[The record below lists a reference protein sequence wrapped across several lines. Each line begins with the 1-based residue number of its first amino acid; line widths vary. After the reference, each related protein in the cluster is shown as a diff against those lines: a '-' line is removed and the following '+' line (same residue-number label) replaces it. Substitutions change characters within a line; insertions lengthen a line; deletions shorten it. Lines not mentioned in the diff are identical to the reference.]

1 MMNQLGGRGKV
12 IQIRSKGSH
21 CLLLSSYP
29 THCSTTAVVLNTIM
43 FVVPLSSM
51 ASILKHRDSSSIF
64 LPWAAASTVCSLCW
78 VRALLC
84 THTHTQA
91 GRQAASTH
99 PPHQPPNPGAV
110 RPDRSQRH
118 TCGLP
123 KRCRPRPRR
132 PPARPPRHLPRQ
144 VSTCAPCFCFCLCLP
159 PFLHPAD

>member
-29 THCSTTAVVLNTIM
+29 THCSSTAVALNTIM

-51 ASILKHRDSSSIF
+51 ASILKHRDSSSVF

-84 THTHTQA
+84 THTRTHTGRQA
-91 GRQAASTH
+91 GRQAGRQPGLIH
-99 PPHQPPNPGAV
+99 PINPPI
-110 RPDRSQRH
+110 Q
-118 TCGLP
+118 TLYGLIGVKDILVAFP
-123 KRCRPRPRR
+123 NVVGLVLGGLQLTLRAIF
-132 PPARPPRHLPRQ
+132 PAK
-144 VSTCAPCFCFCLCLP
+144 
-159 PFLHPAD
+159 